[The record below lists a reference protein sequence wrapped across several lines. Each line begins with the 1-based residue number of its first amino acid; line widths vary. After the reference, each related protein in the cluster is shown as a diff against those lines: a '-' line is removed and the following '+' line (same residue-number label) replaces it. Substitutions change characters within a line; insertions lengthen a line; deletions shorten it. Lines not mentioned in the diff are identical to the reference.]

1 MSKLKDLMALERI
14 LLEIDAKH
22 KFELEFCDAY
32 KLYEYLK
39 TVGKITSYA
48 FLIQDEFNQKY
59 NNLEALKEYHNK
71 INDGSVDFSVGGEI
85 IAFIDKINEQLKDE
99 ELNNLILNIG
109 WW

>member
-1 MSKLKDLMALERI
+1 MIKVNDLMALERI

-39 TVGKITSYA
+39 KVGKITSYA

-59 NNLEALKEYHNK
+59 NDLEALKEYHNK
-71 INDGSVDFSVGGEI
+71 INGGSVDFTMEDEI
-85 IAFIDKINEQLKDE
+85 IKFIDKINEQLKDE